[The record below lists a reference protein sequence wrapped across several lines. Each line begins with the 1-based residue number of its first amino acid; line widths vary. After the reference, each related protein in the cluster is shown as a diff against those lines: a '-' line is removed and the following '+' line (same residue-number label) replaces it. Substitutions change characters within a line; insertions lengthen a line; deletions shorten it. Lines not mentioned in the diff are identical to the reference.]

1 MEQSERAHKLKEM
14 LEKSPRDSFL
24 LYALAME
31 YKKQG
36 EGPAAIELLDKVIL
50 NEAGYCY
57 AYYQK
62 GQILESLGDLPAA
75 RLVYRR
81 GIDAAQ
87 VKGDAH
93 AREEIAAALALIQS
107 PAQP

>member
-62 GQILESLGDLPAA
+62 GQILESLGDLTAA
-75 RLVYRR
+75 QEAYRR
-81 GIDAAQ
+81 GIQAAD
-87 VKGDAH
+87 VKGDGH
-93 AREEIAAALALIQS
+93 AKEELAAALALIE
-107 PAQP
+107 